1 MGESQNAWGRGQA
14 TVKLVGRRK
23 QLLEKVASIHAPG
36 CSPVEAI
43 DRALE
48 MATAPQDESDLASR
62 LFAIEA
68 LLALVDEA
76 RAADSS
82 KVEAQIAKL
91 AASLAGLHSLIKQLA
106 EEQ

>member
-1 MGESQNAWGRGQA
+1 MEQTQDAWSRGQV

-23 QLLEKVASIHAPG
+23 QLLERIARAHAPG

-48 MATAPQDESDLASR
+48 MATAPQDDADFASR
-62 LFAIEA
+62 LFAIEE

-76 RAADSS
+76 RAADSV
-82 KVEAQIAKL
+82 KVEAQIGRL
-91 AASLAGLHSLIKQLA
+91 AASLAGLHAMIKELA
-106 EEQ
+106 GEQ